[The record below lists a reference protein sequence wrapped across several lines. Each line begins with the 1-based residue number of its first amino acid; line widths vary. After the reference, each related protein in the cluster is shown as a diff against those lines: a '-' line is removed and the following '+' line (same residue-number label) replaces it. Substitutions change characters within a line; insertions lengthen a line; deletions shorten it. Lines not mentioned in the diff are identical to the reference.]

1 MRKHDVPEDKARSI
15 AYDAFTTGQ
24 PATTAAQLAGRSL
37 AWAEQ
42 QYRTLRRRGVCPMA
56 GQLAFDLTNPE

>member
-1 MRKHDVPEDKARSI
+1 MRNHDMPEDKARST

-24 PATTAAQLAGRSL
+24 PATTAAQLTGRSL

-42 QYRTLRRRGVCPMA
+42 EYRTLRRRGVSPMA
-56 GQLAFDLTNPE
+56 GQLAFDLPNPE

>member
-1 MRKHDVPEDKARSI
+1 MHKLDMPEDKARSI

-24 PATTAAQLAGRSL
+24 PAATAAQLTGRSL

-42 QYRTLRRRGVCPMA
+42 QYRALRRRGVCPMA
-56 GQLAFDLTNPE
+56 GQLTFDLADPE